1 MLTDHRHAGRRG
13 HADYL
18 GVAKDLEKM
27 QHHVPGVVLV
37 PGVVVHLAAA
47 GLRLRE
53 LHGMAQPFQNRD
65 NSLSRG
71 WKKSVVIARDK

>member
-1 MLTDHRHAGRRG
+1 
-13 HADYL
+13 
-18 GVAKDLEKM
+18 M